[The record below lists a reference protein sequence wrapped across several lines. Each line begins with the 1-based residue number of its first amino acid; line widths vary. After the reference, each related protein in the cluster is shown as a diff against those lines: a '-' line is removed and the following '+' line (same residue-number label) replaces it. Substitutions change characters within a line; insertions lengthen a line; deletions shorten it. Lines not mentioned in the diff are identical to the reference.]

1 MKKLHEYTLEE
12 LEQKLSEST
21 LLPAAINEHIQHKD
35 FENAVKTCNGITLD
49 EFRKMCINKIDEIC
63 DLNGYN

>member
-21 LLPAAINEHIQHKD
+21 LLPTTINEHVQCTD
-35 FENAVKTCNGITLD
+35 FENAVKACNGITLD

>member
-21 LLPAAINEHIQHKD
+21 LLPTTINEHVQQMGV
-35 FENAVKTCNGITLD
+35 ENAVKVCNGITLD

>member
-1 MKKLHEYTLEE
+1 MKKLHEYTLKE

-21 LLPAAINEHIQHKD
+21 LLPTTINEHVQHTD
-35 FENAVKTCNGITLD
+35 FENAVKACNGITLD
-49 EFRKMCINKIDEIC
+49 EFRKMYINKIDEIC